1 MNTRTRPLRE
11 AGAALLAAMLTVTL
25 VATLAAAALWQQWR
39 SVEVETSERA
49 RVQAAWILVGAL
61 DWSRLI
67 LSEDGRSGG
76 PDHLAEP
83 WAVPLQ
89 EARLS
94 TFLAAGDGDGVQDN
108 TTDTRDAFLSG
119 QIVDAQSRLNVMN
132 LVDGDK
138 VSATALV
145 RFGRLF
151 ELLGLPRAQASV
163 LANQMLRA
171 TSTSA
176 DDSAPLMPYRVDDLV
191 WLGLPAPM
199 VAVLAPYI
207 TVLPISTPVN
217 LNTASAEVL
226 YASGAADDLA
236 AAQTLVAARQNTHFK
251 NAKDALKLVSDGS
264 DNPNIN
270 DFAIASRYFEVR
282 GRLRLEQTIVEE
294 RSLVQRDG
302 NTVKTLWRERGA
314 IAGLDEALAPVTR

>member
-251 NAKDALKLVSDGS
+251 NAKDALKLVSDDS

>member
-119 QIVDAQSRLNVMN
+119 QIVDASR
-132 LVDGDK
+132 
-138 VSATALV
+138 A
-145 RFGRLF
+145 
-151 ELLGLPRAQASV
+151 
-163 LANQMLRA
+163 
-171 TSTSA
+171 
-176 DDSAPLMPYRVDDLV
+176 
-191 WLGLPAPM
+191 
-199 VAVLAPYI
+199 
-207 TVLPISTPVN
+207 
-217 LNTASAEVL
+217 
-226 YASGAADDLA
+226 
-236 AAQTLVAARQNTHFK
+236 
-251 NAKDALKLVSDGS
+251 
-264 DNPNIN
+264 
-270 DFAIASRYFEVR
+270 
-282 GRLRLEQTIVEE
+282 
-294 RSLVQRDG
+294 
-302 NTVKTLWRERGA
+302 
-314 IAGLDEALAPVTR
+314 